1 MHRKQK
7 DSYCHIKLDKWSEYF
22 LFIIN
27 NIKLLTLKFEDV
39 PRGAYRTGEKKAE
52 SQLIEIYDV
61 ATFRSDITFIN
72 LLAVFL
78 H

>member
-1 MHRKQK
+1 MPHLIYFIFPVIIFHFFVLNHMHRKQK

-39 PRGAYRTGEKKAE
+39 PRGAYRTGEKKK
-52 SQLIEIYDV
+52 Q
-61 ATFRSDITFIN
+61 N
-72 LLAVFL
+72 
-78 H
+78 HN